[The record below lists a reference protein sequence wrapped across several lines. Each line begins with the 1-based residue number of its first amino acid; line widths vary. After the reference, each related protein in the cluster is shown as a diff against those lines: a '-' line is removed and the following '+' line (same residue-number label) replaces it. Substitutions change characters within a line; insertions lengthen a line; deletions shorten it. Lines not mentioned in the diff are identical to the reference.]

1 MHGRAG
7 GRRRRLRGGFA
18 VAAVAVALELALL
31 DPLQAGEL
39 LAVAK
44 GDQRDALRGTAL
56 LADLRHAGADQN
68 TAGRDQHHLVVVVDQ
83 HRADHPAIA
92 LGSLDRDHALAAAAV
107 ARIFA
112 DRRAL
117 AESVLG
123 RGQHGFRFIV
133 RREHA
138 HHPLALAEAHAA
150 HAGRLAAHRPHV
162 ALLEAY
168 RLAIG

>member
-7 GRRRRLRGGFA
+7 GRRRWLRGGFA
-18 VAAVAVALELALL
+18 VAAVAVALEFALL
-31 DPLQAGEL
+31 DALQAGEL
-39 LAVAK
+39 FAVAQ

-83 HRADHPAIA
+83 HRADHLAIA

-117 AESVLG
+117 AEAVLG
-123 RGQHGFRFIV
+123 RGRDDSASGVFFTV
-133 RREHA
+133 PCE
-138 HHPLALAEAHAA
+138 
-150 HAGRLAAHRPHV
+150 V
-162 ALLEAY
+162 AMNT
-168 RLAIG
+168 